1 MYDRLIA
8 VTNRALCQRDYLE
21 QMERVCAAQPRAVLL
36 REKDLSPAEY
46 LSLARQVQA
55 VCQRANVPLILHG
68 HPEAARELGISRL
81 HLPLPQL
88 RALPNPGDWEQL
100 GTSCHSM
107 AQVEEAL
114 SLGVTYLFL
123 GNIYETGC
131 KPGLPG
137 KGLSLLRE
145 VCARSPVPVY
155 AIGGVTPARLPDLL
169 SCGAAGG
176 CMMSGFMLL

>member
-21 QMERVCAAQPRAVLL
+21 QMGRVCAAQPRAVLL
-36 REKDLSPAEY
+36 REKDLSPADY
-46 LSLARQVQA
+46 LALARQVQE
-55 VCQRANVPLILHG
+55 VCQRADVPLILHG
-68 HPEAARELGISRL
+68 HPEAAQALGIRCL
-81 HLPLPQL
+81 HLPLPRL

-100 GTSCHSM
+100 GTSCHSL

-137 KGLSLLRE
+137 KGLELLRA
-145 VCARSPVPVY
+145 VCDRSTVPVW
-155 AIGGVTPARLPDLL
+155 AIGGVTRDRLPELL
-169 SCGAAGG
+169 ACGAAGG
-176 CMMSGFMLL
+176 CMMSGFMRL